1 MTKRS
6 GYDVPEIPLPAQYK
20 NTPPKDSPTPTST
33 STPIESAVKTA
44 TPDATKEVGLVEW
57 WRAFGNLELVE
68 LIDRGLANNPDVRIA
83 TQQMA
88 EAKTRVDQARAGLL
102 PTLSAPIEFANQA
115 PGGAIGSVTPGSSPT
130 SQRTYQAS
138 LQGSWR
144 VDLWGERSSLAES
157 AKFQLW
163 QAAFNRDNVQRN
175 MTANLASSYVEYLSL
190 NDRLKLARETD
201 AILSHMLD
209 SIEKRVNIG
218 DATLIELDQQKA
230 AIFAVRATIPTLEQ
244 QREDALTSIAFLVGS
259 VPGSLKLSSDGL
271 DALFLP
277 AVIPALPSSLLLRRP
292 DVRMA
297 EARLLSA
304 DADVDV
310 ARARLLPPLD
320 LSAQV
325 GHSSLA
331 MSQFFQPSTLFWNAI
346 SNLTVSIFDGGK
358 LKSDKENAQA
368 IHEEMVETYART
380 IYQAAREV
388 ENALAGIRLTGNRL
402 ASQQEATTS
411 ARQAWD
417 ISAKVYAVGGLDYQ
431 ALLDAE
437 RSYHNYLNDY
447 MRIKMDSFHGY
458 ISLFQAL
465 GGGVNFVEQ
474 LPGKGVRPIQARGDV
489 FGSVSLDA
497 SKVSLVAPK
506 SGFATDGVDWS
517 DEALIKGGESLQ
529 IENFW
534 QVELL
539 GLYHRSTIGAT
550 WRDLRTRY
558 PKLME
563 SRVVRPRLEG
573 KIENGADVQLS
584 LFRLYVSKF
593 PTPEAAHELC
603 AALKANYQR
612 CRVVSSRSDETVA
625 ESPLTQ
631 KDQAPATLSSS
642 DDVRGAGALSAQE
655 FHPVTA
661 SSKTTERAAGEPV
674 VKFVPVLPSLPV
686 SQPESAALAV
696 KSIST
701 GPADISGKEEK
712 AKNKFSYSVQL
723 GAFSTMENA
732 EKSQLQW
739 QGKGY
744 KTYVCEIKDAAKRTL
759 YAVRTGMFVERS
771 GASATIRSLKR
782 KEGFQATL
790 VLAVVD
796 QSDKFA
802 IVNVSFL
809 PEINLD
815 VNFRHTT

>member
-1 MTKRS
+1 MFRR
-6 GYDVPEIPLPAQYK
+6 IQLPAQYK
-20 NTPPKDSPTPTST
+20 NSPPKDSHT
-33 STPIESAVKTA
+33 STPMPIEPAVKIA
-44 TPDATKEVGLVEW
+44 TPDASHDVGLVEW

-88 EAKTRVDQARAGLL
+88 EARTRVDQARAGLL
-102 PTLSAPIEFANQA
+102 PALSAPVELANQA
-115 PGGAIGSVTPGSSPT
+115 PGGAIGVVTPGQGIS

-138 LQGSWR
+138 LQGNWR

-175 MTANLASSYVEYLSL
+175 MTASLASSYVEYLSL
-190 NDRLKLARETD
+190 NDRLRLARETD
-201 AILSHMLD
+201 AVLSHMLD
-209 SIEKRVNIG
+209 SVEKRVDIG

-230 AIFAVRATIPTLEQ
+230 AVFAVRATIPTLEQ

-277 AVIPALPSSLLLRRP
+277 TVIPALPSSLLLRRP

-331 MSQFFQPSTLFWNAI
+331 MAQFFQPSTLFWNAI

-388 ENALAGIRLTGNRL
+388 ESALAGIRLTGNRL

-411 ARQAWD
+411 ARRAWD
-417 ISAKVYAVGGLDYQ
+417 SSAKVYAAGGLDYQ

-437 RSYHNYLNDY
+437 RNYNRYLDDY
-447 MRIKMDSFHGY
+447 LRIKMDSYHGY

-474 LPGKGVRPIQARGDV
+474 LPGKGARPTQALGDA
-489 FGSVSLDA
+489 FGSVALDT
-497 SKVSLVAPK
+497 SKISFAAPK
-506 SGFATDGVDWS
+506 TGFATDGVDWGN
-517 DEALIKGGESLQ
+517 DAFTKGGGPLQ
-529 IENFW
+529 VENFW
-534 QVELL
+534 QVELP

-550 WRDLRTRY
+550 WRDLRMRY

-563 SRVVRPRLEG
+563 SRVVRPRLDG
-573 KIENGADVQLS
+573 KVENNTDGQLS
-584 LFRLYVSKF
+584 LFRLYVGKF
-593 PTPEAAHELC
+593 ATPEAAHELC
-603 AALKANYQR
+603 AMLKANYQR
-612 CRVVSSRSDETVA
+612 CRVVSSRSDEVVVEVPLSQKNKAPVTV
-625 ESPLTQ
+625 
-631 KDQAPATLSSS
+631 SSS
-642 DDVRGAGALSAQE
+642 NDVHGADALSAKDISL
-655 FHPVTA
+655 VTA
-661 SSKTTERAAGEPV
+661 SSKTAEHAAGEPD
-674 VKFVPVLPSLPV
+674 VKFDPALPFLSA
-686 SQPESAALAV
+686 SQPGSTALAV
-696 KSIST
+696 N
-701 GPADISGKEEK
+701 GVPGGKVGILEKQDK
-712 AKNKFSYSVQL
+712 AKEKLAYTVQL
-723 GAFSTMENA
+723 GAFATLENA

-739 QGKGY
+739 QDKGY
-744 KTYVCEIKDAAKRTL
+744 KAHVCEIKDAAKRTL
-759 YAVRTGMFVERS
+759 YAVRMGEFAQRRD
-771 GASATIRSLKR
+771 AFAAIRSLKR
-782 KEGFQATL
+782 NAGFQATL

-796 QSDKFA
+796 HVDKPV
-802 IVNVSFL
+802 VN
-809 PEINLD
+809 INHLSEMNID
-815 VNFRHTT
+815 ATFHHPT